1 MIAVYFKNDYSEISE
16 NDFSSNGLFNEFSV
30 NIINK
35 EDKTDFLEKF
45 INNYFLVF
53 TNFNVAKCYSF
64 EKTVNHIN
72 NIIKDMIKYNI
83 NYVEL
88 TTIVSE
94 YELGTIK
101 NTVFSNSK
109 PDVFLCNSKFLLD
122 HKNESENGFENK
134 KRYYSNYHLFI

>member
-1 MIAVYFKNDYSEISE
+1 MIAVYFKNDYSETE
-16 NDFSSNGLFNEFSV
+16 NELSSNGLFNEFSV

-35 EDKTDFLEKF
+35 EDRTDFLEKF
-45 INNYFLVF
+45 MNNYFLVF
-53 TNFNVAKCYSF
+53 TNVNVAKCYSF
-64 EKTVNHIN
+64 EQTVIHIN
-72 NIIKDMIKYNI
+72 NIIKDMMKYNI

-101 NTVFSNSK
+101 NTVFSNNK

-122 HKNESENGFENK
+122 HKNDLETFRE
-134 KRYYSNYHLFI
+134 KRYYSNHLFI